1 MNDIT
6 LTNTNLDLKLNVDS
20 FLNYIDV
27 SKKTIVTY
35 QIALKQFIGYLY
47 QKVIKQ
53 PNRDDI
59 IAYREHLKEYLKPTS
74 VNSYMIAVRNLYK
87 WMEYEEIT
95 KDITKNV
102 KGVKLEQRHLKRGL
116 SKEEIQKVLSVCKD
130 TREELI
136 IKLMITCALRVNEVV
151 NIQLE
156 DFYDDKGT
164 IMLRVLGKG
173 RDGLKQDSV
182 KIDERIYDLIKKYIQ
197 EYKIKDYLFVST
209 SRNNNGGMLT
219 TKTIRLIVT
228 DLFKKAGL
236 DMNMISQHSCR
247 HSSCEILL
255 QNGMPINEV
264 SDFMRHKNIATTMI
278 YSKELNKR
286 ESIASNII
294 CDIFSKGESNE

>member
-1 MNDIT
+1 MNDII
-6 LTNTNLDLKLNVDS
+6 LTNNNLDLKLNVDS
-20 FLNYIDV
+20 FLKYIDV
-27 SKKTIVTY
+27 SKKTIETY
-35 QIALKQFIGYLY
+35 QIALKQFVGYLY
-47 QKVIKQ
+47 QKGIKQ
-53 PNRDDI
+53 PSRDDI

-74 VNSYMIAVRNLYK
+74 VNGYMIAVRNLYK

-151 NIQLE
+151 NIQLD

-164 IMLRVLGKG
+164 IMLRILGKG
-173 RDGLKQDSV
+173 RDGIKQDSV

-228 DLFKKAGL
+228 DLFKKAEL

-255 QNGMPINEV
+255 ENGMSINEV
-264 SDFMRHKNIATTMI
+264 SEFMRHKNIATTMI

>member
-6 LTNTNLDLKLNVDS
+6 LTNNNLDLKLNVDS
-20 FLNYIDV
+20 FLKYIDV
-27 SKKTIVTY
+27 SKKTIETY

-47 QKVIKQ
+47 QKGIKQ

-59 IAYREHLKEYLKPTS
+59 IAYREHLKEHLKPTS
-74 VNSYMIAVRNLYK
+74 VNGYMIAVRNLYK

-102 KGVKLEQRHLKRGL
+102 KGVKLEQIHLKRGL

-151 NIQLE
+151 NIQLD

-173 RDGLKQDSV
+173 RDGIKQDSV
-182 KIDERIYDLIKKYIQ
+182 KIDDRIYDLIKKYIK
-197 EYKIKDYLFVST
+197 EYNIKDYLFVST

-228 DLFKKAGL
+228 NLFKKAGL
-236 DMNMISQHSCR
+236 DMNMLSPHSCR
-247 HSSCEILL
+247 HTSVELALES
-255 QNGMPINEV
+255 GMSIQEV
-264 SDFMRHKNIATTMI
+264 SESVRHKNIATTMI

-286 ESIASNII
+286 ESKFANILA
-294 CDIFSKGESNE
+294 DSIF

>member
-1 MNDIT
+1 MNDIK
-6 LTNTNLDLKLNVDS
+6 LTNTNLDLKINIDS
-20 FLNYIDV
+20 FLKYIDV
-27 SKKTIVTY
+27 SKKTVETY

-47 QKVIKQ
+47 QKGIKQ
-53 PNRDDI
+53 PSRDDI
-59 IAYREHLKEYLKPTS
+59 MAYRDHLKEYLKPTS

-95 KDITKNV
+95 KDVTKNV

-116 SKEEIQKVLSVCKD
+116 SKEEIRKVLSVCKD

-151 NIQLE
+151 NIQLD

-173 RDGLKQDSV
+173 RDGIKQDSV
-182 KIDERIYDLIKKYIQ
+182 KIDDRIYDLIKKYIQ
-197 EYKIKDYLFVST
+197 EYNIKDYLFVST

-236 DMNMISQHSCR
+236 DMNMLSPHSTR
-247 HSSCEILL
+247 HTSVELALES
-255 QNGMPINEV
+255 GMSIQEV
-264 SDFMRHKNIATTMI
+264 SESVRHKNIATTMI

-286 ESIASNII
+286 ESKFANII
-294 CDIFSKGESNE
+294 ADSIF

>member
-6 LTNTNLDLKLNVDS
+6 LTNNNLDLKLNVDS
-20 FLNYIDV
+20 FLKYIDV
-27 SKKTIVTY
+27 SKKTIETY

-47 QKVIKQ
+47 QKGIKQ

-116 SKEEIQKVLSVCKD
+116 SKEEIKKVLSVCKD

-151 NIQLE
+151 NIQLN

-164 IMLRVLGKG
+164 IMLKVLGKG
-173 RDGLKQDSV
+173 RDGIKQDSV
-182 KIDERIYDLIKKYIQ
+182 KIDERIYELIKKYIQ
-197 EYKIKDYLFVST
+197 EYNIKDYLFVST

-228 DLFKKAGL
+228 NLFKKAGL
-236 DMNMISQHSCR
+236 DMNMLSQHSCR

-255 QNGMPINEV
+255 ENGMSINEV
-264 SDFMRHKNIATTMI
+264 SEFMRHKNIATTMI

-286 ESIASNII
+286 ESMASNII
-294 CDIFSKGESNE
+294 CDIFSKGESNG